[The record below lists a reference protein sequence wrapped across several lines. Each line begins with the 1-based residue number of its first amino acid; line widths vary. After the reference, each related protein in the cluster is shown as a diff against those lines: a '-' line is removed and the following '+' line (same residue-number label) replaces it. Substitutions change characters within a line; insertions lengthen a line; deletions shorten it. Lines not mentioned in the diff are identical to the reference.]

1 MHRSSRPL
9 PPTGAPGADP
19 SVAGVS
25 DRDVPTSA
33 VPVPVPVPVPDV
45 PVASVP
51 VAGALVA
58 DTLGRV
64 LLLRRPDGRWEL
76 PSAAVRPGEDPAR
89 GAVRALAES
98 CGVAGVSGRP
108 VGVFEDTTESTL
120 RHVYA
125 LSAHVPGALDRLTL
139 PRHSTHAWFF
149 TDNLPGVTPETVRFL
164 RAHGPARPHLPRTQW
179 LATTPRSW
187 LCTAAVL
194 TAPDGRLLMVKPRVR
209 EPDRRPRAWAWNFPG
224 GVLDTHEDSP
234 TGAARELR
242 EETGL
247 DRPAG
252 PLLAV
257 FWRHPEP
264 GADHPIVQF
273 FHDFGTADPETV
285 RLGCP
290 DGEITDWAWFHPDGG
305 ELDAA
310 AGADRAD
317 RARQA
322 LAARASGR
330 AVAGTRP
337 APEPTTGPEPTAG

>member
-1 MHRSSRPL
+1 MHRSSSPL
-9 PPTGAPGADP
+9 PPTGTPGADP
-19 SVAGVS
+19 SVG
-25 DRDVPTSA
+25 RG
-33 VPVPVPVPVPDV
+33 PVPDV
-45 PVASVP
+45 PVADMPGAAP
-51 VAGALVA
+51 VTVAAALVA

-76 PSAAVRPGEDPAR
+76 PSAAVHPGEDPAR

-98 CGVAGVSGRP
+98 CGVAGVAERP
-108 VGVFEDTTESTL
+108 VGVFEDATEPAL
-120 RHVYA
+120 RHVYG
-125 LSAHVPGALDRLTL
+125 LSAHAPGALGRLAL

-149 TDNLPGVTPETVRFL
+149 TDNLPGVTPGTVRFL
-164 RAHGPARPHLPRTQW
+164 RAHGPARPHLPRPQW

-187 LCTAAVL
+187 LCTAAVV

-209 EPDRRPRAWAWNFPG
+209 EPDRRPRAGAWNFPG

-330 AVAGTRP
+330 AVAGTSP
-337 APEPTTGPEPTAG
+337 GPEPTVGPEPATSPEPTAD

>member
-9 PPTGAPGADP
+9 PPTGVPGADP
-19 SVAGVS
+19 SVADLS
-25 DRDVPTSA
+25 ATSVPA
-33 VPVPVPVPVPDV
+33 PVPVPV
-45 PVASVP
+45 A
-51 VAGALVA
+51 AALVA

-76 PSAAVRPGEDPAR
+76 PSATVRPGEDLAR

-98 CGVAGVSGRP
+98 CGVAGPAGQP
-108 VGVFEDTTESTL
+108 VGVFEDATEPAL

-125 LSAHVPGALDRLTL
+125 LSAHAPGALERLAL

-187 LCTAAVL
+187 LCTAAVV

-209 EPDRRPRAWAWNFPG
+209 EPDRRPRAGAGAWNFPG
-224 GVLDTHEDSP
+224 GVLDSHEDSP

-273 FHDFGTADPETV
+273 FHDFGTADPDTV
-285 RLGCP
+285 RLGCL

-330 AVAGTRP
+330 AVAGTLP
-337 APEPTTGPEPTAG
+337 GPAPAAPEPRTSPEPATSREPTAD

>member
-1 MHRSSRPL
+1 MHGSPSPL
-9 PPTGAPGADP
+9 PPTGAPGAEP
-19 SVAGVS
+19 SVVGASVTG
-25 DRDVPTSA
+25 
-33 VPVPVPVPVPDV
+33 VPDG
-45 PVASVP
+45 SVP
-51 VAGALVA
+51 VAAALVT

-98 CGVAGVSGRP
+98 CGTAGVAERP
-108 VGVFEDTTESTL
+108 VGVFEDTAEPAL

-125 LSAHVPGALDRLTL
+125 LSAHAPGALDRLAL

-149 TDNLPGVTPETVRFL
+149 TDNLPGVTPATVRFL
-164 RAHGPARPHLPRTQW
+164 RAHGPARPHLPRAQW

-187 LCTAAVL
+187 LCTAAVV

-209 EPDRRPRAWAWNFPG
+209 EPDRRPRTAAWNFPG

-285 RLGCP
+285 RLGCR

-310 AGADRAD
+310 AGTDRAD

-322 LAARASGR
+322 LAARTSGR
-330 AVAGTRP
+330 TVTGTGPGPAVA
-337 APEPTTGPEPTAG
+337 EPTEPRPTGPRATDPQPTAG